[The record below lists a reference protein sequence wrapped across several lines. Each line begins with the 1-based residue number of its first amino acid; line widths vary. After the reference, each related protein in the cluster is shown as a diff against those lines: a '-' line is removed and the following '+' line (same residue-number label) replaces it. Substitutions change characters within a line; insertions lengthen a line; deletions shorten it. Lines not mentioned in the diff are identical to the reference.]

1 MRLNEK
7 GAGWDHPALLF
18 AGIYLVLLLAHF
30 PLLRLPY
37 FWDEAGYYI
46 PAARDLWLD
55 GSLIPHSTPSNA
67 HPPLVMAYLALWWK
81 IAGYSPLVTRAAMVL
96 VAAFALTGIFR
107 LAKQIANIE
116 VAIAAT
122 VCSAAYPVFFTQSSL
137 AQVDLAAAGL
147 IFWGLAAYVTGRH
160 RVVAALWFSLAVLA
174 KETALLVPLALF
186 LWEIVHP
193 WIHQRWNQVASTDHP
208 RWKSAWLLLPALP
221 LKLWYG
227 YHYLR
232 TGYVFG
238 NPEFFRYNVQNTMQ
252 PLRILLALL
261 MRLWQTFGY
270 MNLFLLTAA
279 GILAM
284 WRPPLHDGESKER
297 TRISLEVQ
305 LAFLTVTTVYV
316 AAMAFIGGAV
326 LARYMLPV
334 VPLVI
339 IVWTSTLW
347 RRVRMWWAVITIVT
361 GAFAVSL
368 FVNPPYGFSIED
380 NLAYR
385 DYIVLHQHAESFL
398 EARHPMARV
407 LTAWPANDELTRPAL
422 GYVTRPIRVV
432 RIEDFTVEQ
441 LMSAADVRFS
451 FDTAFV
457 FSTKYQPRRPLLENW
472 QAWQETK
479 ARFFG
484 YHRDVLPAVA
494 AHILGGEV
502 VYSESRDGQWAAV
515 IEIQQ
520 AVNARHSSDDRSGS
534 SQSTRLAS
542 LQRDSGYPGPPE

>member
-1 MRLNEK
+1 MPTTEK
-7 GAGWDHPALLF
+7 GAAREIHPALLF
-18 AGIYLVLLLAHF
+18 AGIFVVLFLAHF

-81 IAGYSPLVTRAAMVL
+81 IAGYGPLVTRTAML
-96 VAAFALTGIFR
+96 LMAAFALTGIFR
-107 LAKQIANIE
+107 LAKQIANVE

-122 VCSAAYPVFFTQSSL
+122 ICSAVYPVFFTQSSL

-147 IFWGLAAYVTGRH
+147 IFWGLATYVCGR
-160 RVVAALWFSLAVLA
+160 RMMAVVWFSLAVLA
-174 KETALLVPLALF
+174 KETALLVPGALF
-186 LWEIVHP
+186 FWEILQP
-193 WIHQRWNQVASTDHP
+193 WVHQRWDQVASP
-208 RWKSAWLLLPALP
+208 VRRRWKSALLLLPVLP
-221 LKLWYG
+221 LSLWYA
-227 YHYLR
+227 YHYWR

-252 PLRILLALL
+252 SLRILLALL

-270 MNLFLLTAA
+270 MSLFLLTAS

-284 WRPPLHDGESKER
+284 WRPPLTTGESTQR
-297 TRISLEVQ
+297 PRISLEVQ
-305 LAFLTVTTVYV
+305 LAFLTVTVVYV
-316 AAMAFIGGAV
+316 VAMAFIGGAV

-334 VPLVI
+334 VPLVMT
-339 IVWTSTLW
+339 VWISTLW
-347 RRVRMWWAVITIVT
+347 RRVQMWWAVVT
-361 GAFAVSL
+361 AVALAFAISL

-385 DYIVLHQHAESFL
+385 DYIVLHQHAESYI
-398 EARHPMARV
+398 EAHRPAARV

-422 GYVTRPIRVV
+422 GYVTHPIRVV
-432 RIEDFTVEQ
+432 RIEDFTIEQ
-441 LMSAADVRFS
+441 LMSAADVRSS
-451 FDTAFV
+451 FDVAFV
-457 FSTKYQPRRPLLENW
+457 FSTKYQPRRPLLDNW

-484 YHRDVLPAVA
+484 YHRDLPPA
-494 AHILGGEV
+494 AAAQILDGVV

-520 AVNARHSSDDRSGS
+520 VLDAKRSSDGMNAF
-534 SQSTRLAS
+534 SQSARLAS
-542 LQRDSGYPGPPE
+542 LTRDEGYPAPPE